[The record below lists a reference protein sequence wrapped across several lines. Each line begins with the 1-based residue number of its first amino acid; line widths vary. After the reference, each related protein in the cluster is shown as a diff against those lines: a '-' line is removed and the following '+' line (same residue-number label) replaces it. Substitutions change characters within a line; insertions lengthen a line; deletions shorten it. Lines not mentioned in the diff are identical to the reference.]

1 MVRLARAGQSLYGG
15 TRSGDIVVISKYCPA
30 ASGWIILLVCAA
42 GLALGGCGRKGG
54 LDLPPN
60 AAAQPTPGA
69 KPAMAASAPAPVDSQ
84 MEAANKPSVFNPYYG
99 TDAPP
104 VAPKGDK
111 KSFALDPLL
120 DSGPGK
126 P

>member
-1 MVRLARAGQSLYGG
+1 LYGAG
-15 TRSGDIVVISKYCPA
+15 RSGDIVVISKYCPT
-30 ASGWIILLVCAA
+30 ASGWAILVVCAA

-60 AAAQPTPGA
+60 AAAQPIPGA
-69 KPAMAASAPAPVDSQ
+69 RPAVASSAPAPVDSQ
-84 MEAANKPSVFNPYYG
+84 TEAANQPSVFNPYYG

-104 VAPKGDK
+104 TASKGQK
-111 KSFALDPLL
+111 KPFILDPLL